1 MDEIITGALAMGNEV
16 MRQILK
22 TTSNKSFAERA
33 ATVFSIV
40 QSRCGTYVVPEQGTA
55 GVSLPCGRMVS
66 ISEL

>member
-1 MDEIITGALAMGNEV
+1 MGNEV

-40 QSRCGTYVVPEQGTA
+40 QSRCDTYVVPNTEQPGS
-55 GVSLPCGRMVS
+55 VCLVVRWFR
-66 ISEL
+66 

>member
-1 MDEIITGALAMGNEV
+1 

-40 QSRCGTYVVPEQGTA
+40 QSRCDTYVVPEQGTA
-55 GVSLPCGRMVS
+55 GVSLPCGPMVS
-66 ISEL
+66 ISGL